1 MWRRRFPLC
10 TLCRNVDWC
19 CHYRKQNGV
28 SLKIESRTTISTK
41 SLQAC
46 LTLCDPVVCS
56 PPDSSVHGILQ
67 TRILEWVVMSSSRG
81 SPQPRDQT
89 LLSYVYWIAKRFFT
103 TSAIIQFSNFNFG
116 YLPKKWKTKQK
127 KKQKKHKKIHAPHF
141 QYSVIYFSKKVKTTL
156 NGWRK

>member
-28 SLKIESRTTISTK
+28 SLTIESRTTISAK

-89 LLSYVYWIAKRFFT
+89 LLSYVSCIAKSFFT

-116 YLPKKWKTKQK
+116 YLPKKWKTKK
-127 KKQKKHKKIHAPHF
+127 NKQKKHKKIHAPHF
-141 QYSVIYFSKKVKTTL
+141 QYSVIYFSKEVKTTL